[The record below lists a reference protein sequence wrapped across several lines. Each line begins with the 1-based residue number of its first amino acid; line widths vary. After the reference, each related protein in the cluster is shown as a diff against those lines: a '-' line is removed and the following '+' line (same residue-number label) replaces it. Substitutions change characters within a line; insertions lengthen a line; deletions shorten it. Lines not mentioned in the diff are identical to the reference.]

1 MRTFT
6 FNTLIITFLLFAV
19 SNFNKV
25 NAQASNVSFET
36 LKNTCKGIKRE
47 DRVRITVSRF
57 SVSSRAAQ
65 ATGQFGEELT
75 AMLTNAIQQTNCFR
89 VLQSV
94 SKKADWESEISYNES
109 GATNGSGPGRGKQ
122 MGAQAI
128 VTAEIT
134 EYNEGKSSAGA
145 FGISVGNTKAK
156 LGIIL
161 QVLDPETREML
172 WSEAINGEAKKN
184 GFNGASILGLNL
196 AGSNKLSEAMSA
208 AVEDLIFKAIE
219 KLVKEKDEII
229 NEIDPKAGLV
239 VTKSWNSGNCN
250 LLKNKDLKVMVIV
263 PETHLQRVIPDPA
276 GETEILRKLIE
287 SGFRAIDPAVYATVR
302 NGASFKDAI
311 KDPLAAAAIGKKFGA
326 DILIYGEAF
335 SQHVSTENNTVTCR
349 ARVEVKAVLTASGD
363 IIATNGTHAGGQDI
377 AESTSSKVALRN
389 AGSAMADYLLT
400 QFCSKDL
407 NIVTPAQPKTH
418 STSNMKNAQQT
429 TIIEINNANFVKFN
443 QLTNK
448 LKNTGNVKEIGNK
461 ELSNGKGTISVTHL
475 GLTDDIAEVISTIS
489 NDFEVIGV
497 ESGKITVK
505 IVNSKI

>member
-6 FNTLIITFLLFAV
+6 LNTLIITILMIVA
-19 SNFNKV
+19 SDFNMI

-47 DRVRITVSRF
+47 DRVRITVTRF

-75 AMLTNAIQQTNCFR
+75 SILTNAIQQTNCFR

-94 SKKADWESEISYNES
+94 SKKADWESEIGYNES

-145 FGISVGNTKAK
+145 FGISIGNTKAK

-172 WSEAINGEAKKN
+172 WSSAINGEAKKN
-184 GFNGASILGLNL
+184 GFNGASILGVNL
-196 AGSNKLSEAMSA
+196 AGTNKLSEAMSA
-208 AVEDLIFKAIE
+208 AVEDLVFKAIE
-219 KLVKEKDEII
+219 KLVKEKEEII
-229 NEIDPKAGLV
+229 NEIDPKAGLAV
-239 VTKSWNSGNCN
+239 AKSWNSNNCN
-250 LLKNKDLKVMVIV
+250 LMRNKDLKVMVIV

-287 SGFRAIDPAVYATVR
+287 SGFRAIDPAVYGTVR

-311 KDPLAAAAIGKKFGA
+311 KEPMAAAAIGKKFGA

-349 ARVEVKAVLTASGD
+349 ARIEVKAVLTATGE
-363 IIATNGTHAGGQDI
+363 IIATNGAHAGGQDI
-377 AESTSSKVALRN
+377 AESTSSKAALRN
-389 AGSAMADYLLT
+389 AGAAMAEYLLD
-400 QFCSKDL
+400 QFCTK
-407 NIVTPAQPKTH
+407 NIEIPTI
-418 STSNMKNAQQT
+418 TSAKEITASNQKKSDQNT
-429 TIIEINNANFVKFN
+429 TIEINNANFVKFN
-443 QLTNK
+443 QVTNK
-448 LKNTGNVKEIGNK
+448 LKNSYNIKEIGSK
-461 ELSNGKGTISVTHL
+461 ELVNGKGLISITHS
-475 GLTDDIAEVISTIS
+475 GPVDEIAEMIGTIG
-489 NDFEVIGV
+489 NEFEVVGV
-497 ESGKITVK
+497 EIGKITVDVRK
-505 IVNSKI
+505 TK